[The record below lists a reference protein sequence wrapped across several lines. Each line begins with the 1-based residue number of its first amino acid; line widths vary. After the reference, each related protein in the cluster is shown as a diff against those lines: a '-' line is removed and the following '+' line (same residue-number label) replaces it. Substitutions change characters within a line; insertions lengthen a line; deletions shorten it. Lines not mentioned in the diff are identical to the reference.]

1 MSNIEAF
8 INQAETELDPIKG
21 IITTFDGIEHDKE
34 ELLIKMIDD
43 DFYYD
48 YLGKEALSS
57 SSLKNILKSPKIYKE
72 ILDNGQN
79 ETQALRSG
87 KLFHWMILE
96 PKKAANL
103 HIVEVASKNT
113 KAYKEA
119 VANHENVF
127 TRREVDDMERL
138 VKVFKKNEK
147 AMELLDGAE
156 VEVPEIKMIKGIPFR
171 GKADI
176 LRVDELIDIKTTTD
190 IGNFKYSA
198 YKYGYD
204 LQAYLYLKL
213 FPQAKSFKFLC
224 IDKATKDLAIYEC
237 SEEFLESGRQKLEK
251 GISDYRKFFQNNE
264 DLDQYIINGTV

>member
-8 INQAETELDPIKG
+8 ISDAQNEIDNKI
-21 IITTFDGIEHDKE
+21 IITTFDNVEHDKE
-34 ELLIKMIDD
+34 ELLVKMEDD
-43 DFYYD
+43 DFYYG
-48 YLGKEALSS
+48 YLGIQALSS
-57 SSLKNILKSPKIYKE
+57 SSLKNILKSPKTYKD
-72 ILDNGQN
+72 ILENGQV

-96 PKKAANL
+96 PEKMDNL
-103 HIVEVASKNT
+103 YIVDVASKNT

-127 TRREVDDMERL
+127 TSKEVNDMKLLTNILR
-138 VKVFKKNEK
+138 KNNK
-147 AMELLDGAE
+147 AMELVNGAKT
-156 VEVPEIKMIKGIPFR
+156 EVPEIKMIKGIPFR

-176 LRVDELIDIKTTTD
+176 LRDDELIDIKTTTD
-190 IGNFKYSA
+190 VANFKYSA

-224 IDKATKDLAIYEC
+224 IDKASKDIAIYEC
-237 SEEFLESGRQKLEK
+237 SEEFLDSGRQKLER
-251 GISDYRKFFQNNE
+251 GISEYKKFFQNNE
-264 DLDQYIINGTV
+264 DLDQYIIEGVL

>member
-8 INQAETELDPIKG
+8 INQAETELDPIKD

-96 PKKAANL
+96 N
-103 HIVEVASKNT
+103 
-113 KAYKEA
+113 
-119 VANHENVF
+119 
-127 TRREVDDMERL
+127 
-138 VKVFKKNEK
+138 
-147 AMELLDGAE
+147 
-156 VEVPEIKMIKGIPFR
+156 
-171 GKADI
+171 
-176 LRVDELIDIKTTTD
+176 
-190 IGNFKYSA
+190 
-198 YKYGYD
+198 
-204 LQAYLYLKL
+204 
-213 FPQAKSFKFLC
+213 
-224 IDKATKDLAIYEC
+224 
-237 SEEFLESGRQKLEK
+237 
-251 GISDYRKFFQNNE
+251 
-264 DLDQYIINGTV
+264 